1 MLQND
6 DFFNFIIVSRH
17 IGWSSYRKQNFPSS
31 AIWWLLLLSR
41 LVVSDSLWPHA
52 LQHARPPCPS
62 PSHEVCPSS
71 CPLHQWCRPAISS
84 SGALFSS
91 CPQSFQHQGLSQR
104 VCCLHQ
110 LTKILE
116 LQLQHQSFQ
125 WIFRVDFLWDW
136 LVWSCCSRDFQ
147 DLLQHH
153 SSKASILWHSA
164 FFMVQ
169 LSQPCMTTGKT
180 AAFTIWTFFSKV
192 MYLLFNTLSRFVI
205 SSCNSSSPA
214 FLMMCSAYRLN
225 KQGESR
231 QPIVFLS

>member
-31 AIWWLLLLSR
+31 AIWWLLLLSS

-91 CPQSFQHQGLSQR
+91 CPQSFQHQGLFQWICSSHQMAKLLEFQ
-104 VCCLHQ
+104 LHY
-110 LTKILE
+110 
-116 LQLQHQSFQ
+116 QSFQ
-125 WIFRVDFLWDW
+125 LIHKYFSSMDFGHRIWNTGVDKTNSLVPSWAAMVSKW
-136 LVWSCCSRDFQ
+136 LR
-147 DLLQHH
+147 
-153 SSKASILWHSA
+153 K
-164 FFMVQ
+164 
-169 LSQPCMTTGKT
+169 
-180 AAFTIWTFFSKV
+180 
-192 MYLLFNTLSRFVI
+192 Y
-205 SSCNSSSPA
+205 
-214 FLMMCSAYRLN
+214 
-225 KQGESR
+225 
-231 QPIVFLS
+231 

>member
-136 LVWSCCSRDFQ
+136 LVWSCCTRD
-147 DLLQHH
+147 
-153 SSKASILWHSA
+153 
-164 FFMVQ
+164 
-169 LSQPCMTTGKT
+169 SQE
-180 AAFTIWTFFSKV
+180 
-192 MYLLFNTLSRFVI
+192 
-205 SSCNSSSPA
+205 SSPEQ
-214 FLMMCSAYRLN
+214 FGYLEIWFIEGRQDQCLSYFCFKKN
-225 KQGESR
+225 KSGGGINWEFG
-231 QPIVFLS
+231 IDIFTLVYIK